1 MSVRIPCSAL
11 AAVFVL
17 AGCVSTPPEVPRDRV
32 VLLPGQ
38 DGTTGRL
45 AVTASA
51 GTTVLDEAYGTASVT
66 SAGNVARST
75 GDAAAVRREF
85 GVVLAALPPRPVS
98 HTLYFESG
106 TERLAPDSETA
117 ARAILLEI
125 AGRPVADIV
134 VIGHTD
140 TAGESS
146 FNDALSVRRAESV
159 RARLIELGGAAGRIK
174 ATGRGERE
182 LAVPTPDETHEPR
195 NRRVELIVR

>member
-1 MSVRIPCSAL
+1 L
-11 AAVFVL
+11 L
-17 AGCVSTPPEVPRDRV
+17 AGCASTPPEVPRDRV
-32 VLLPGQ
+32 VLLPGA
-38 DGTTGRL
+38 DGRTGRL
-45 AVTASA
+45 AVTAGA
-51 GTTVLDEAYGTASVT
+51 GSTVLDQAYGTASVS
-66 SAGNVARST
+66 SAGNVARGT
-75 GDAAAVRREF
+75 GDAAAIRREF
-85 GVVLAALPPRPVS
+85 GTVLSALPPRPVA

-106 TERLAPDSETA
+106 TEQLAADSETT

-146 FNDALSVRRAESV
+146 FNDTLSVRRAESV

-182 LAVPTPDETHEPR
+182 LAVPTPDEVHEPR